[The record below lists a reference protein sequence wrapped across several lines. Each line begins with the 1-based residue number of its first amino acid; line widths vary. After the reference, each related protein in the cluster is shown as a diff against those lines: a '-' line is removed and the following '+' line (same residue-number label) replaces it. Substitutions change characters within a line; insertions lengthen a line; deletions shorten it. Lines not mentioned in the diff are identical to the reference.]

1 MSAAMGP
8 DAGNTSGNASGSPF
22 ALLSTESLVGPVIDA
37 SLDAV
42 VIADLDGRILRV
54 NPAAEAIFGHAPGS
68 MVGRSIGDA
77 IVPAHLRAA
86 HDRGMAH
93 HASTGERKVI
103 GRRLELEALHGDGHH
118 FPVEIQIEE
127 VLQGEQRV
135 YAAFVRDLTE
145 RRAMEAEVARQRDH
159 IHQQEKLAA
168 LGTLL
173 GGVAH
178 ELNNPL
184 SVVIGRA
191 AILEEA
197 LAGTAEART
206 VLKLREAAGRCHRI
220 VRTFLAMAR
229 DTRPRQGE
237 VELGELLA
245 GVLEFS
251 GYNLRTA
258 GIAVTTAFDPAL
270 RPIRG
275 DHDQLVQAF
284 VGLVLNAQQALEG
297 HDGPRAL
304 HVSTTSGTAVTI
316 RIADSGPGIPAEVQA
331 RVFEPFFTTKAFGAG
346 GGSGLAVARGIFESH
361 GGTIAIDPAVRSGCA
376 IVVTLPAGEPS

>member
-1 MSAAMGP
+1 MNAATDPGT
-8 DAGNTSGNASGSPF
+8 AAS
-22 ALLSTESLVGPVIDA
+22 LSTEALVGPVIDA

-42 VIADLDGRILRV
+42 VIADLGGRILRV

-77 IVPAHLRAA
+77 IVPVHMRAA

-93 HASTGERKVI
+93 HAATGERKVI

-127 VLQGEQRV
+127 VLQGEQRI

-145 RRAMEAEVARQRDH
+145 RRAMEAEVARQREL

-184 SVVIGRA
+184 AVVIGRA
-191 AILEEA
+191 AILEDA

-206 VLKLREAAGRCHRI
+206 VLKLREAANRCHRI

-237 VELGELLA
+237 VQLNDLLA

-270 RPIRG
+270 GAMRG
-275 DHDQLVQAF
+275 DYDQLVQAF

-304 HVSTTSGTAVTI
+304 HVSTASGAAVTI
-316 RIADSGPGIPAEVQA
+316 RIEDSGPGIAAEA
-331 RVFEPFFTTKAFGAG
+331 RTRVFEPFFTTKAFGAG

-361 GGTIAIDPAVRSGCA
+361 GGMIAIDPAFRSGCA
-376 IVVTLPAGEPS
+376 IVVTLPAGEPA

>member
-1 MSAAMGP
+1 MSP
-8 DAGNTSGNASGSPF
+8 ASGP
-22 ALLSTESLVGPVIDA
+22 AAPVPLLSTEALVGPVIDA

-42 VIADLDGRILRV
+42 VIADLEGRILRV

-77 IVPAHLRAA
+77 IVPGHLRAA

-93 HASTGERKVI
+93 HAATGERKVI
-103 GRRLELEALHGDGHH
+103 GRRLELEALHGDGHL

-127 VLQGEQRV
+127 VQQGEQRV

-145 RRAMEAEVARQRDH
+145 RRAMEAEVARQRER
-159 IHQQEKLAA
+159 IHEQEKLAA

-184 SVVIGRA
+184 AVVIGRA
-191 AILEEA
+191 AILEDA

-206 VLKLREAAGRCHRI
+206 VLKLREAANRCHRI

-229 DTRPRQGE
+229 DSRPRMGE
-237 VELGELLA
+237 VQLDDLLA
-245 GVLEFS
+245 GVLEFA
-251 GYNLRTA
+251 GYNLRAA
-258 GIAVTTAFDPAL
+258 GITVTSAFDPAL
-270 RPIRG
+270 GAIRG
-275 DHDQLVQAF
+275 DYDQLVQAF
-284 VGLVLNAQQALEG
+284 VGLVLNAQQAMET
-297 HDGPRAL
+297 HDGPRTL
-304 HVSTTSGTAVTI
+304 HVATMGGGGMATI
-316 RIADSGPGIPAEVQA
+316 RIEDSGPGIAAEARA
-331 RVFEPFFTTKAFGAG
+331 RVFEPFFTTRAFGAG

-361 GGTIAIDPAVRSGCA
+361 GGTIIIDPAVRRGCA
-376 IVVTLPAGEPS
+376 IVVTLPAGETR